1 MLPAQK
7 FGRYRLVEQLGRGG
21 MATVFRARDPEFD
34 RDVAIKVLPE
44 ELLQDPEF
52 RSRFQREARA
62 IARLEHPA
70 IVPVYDIGEEHGQ
83 PFLVMRFMPGGTL
96 GQKLAKGPLP
106 IAADLAVVRRV
117 SAALD
122 EAHRRGM
129 VHRDIKPGNILF
141 DSYNEAYLSDF
152 GIVKWSQASTTLTGT
167 GMIGTPAYMSPEQS
181 EGRSDV
187 GPPADIYALG
197 VVLFQMLT
205 GRLPFEA
212 DTPIGLALKHIR
224 EAVPQLTAIDPT
236 APAATQEVIE
246 RAMAKRPEA
255 RYPTAGHLARALEKA
270 VSTSGQ
276 AADAGA
282 TAAER
287 EERDATSRARPSPP
301 LPLSPTLR
309 ASRRHVRALPVVVV
323 LTVVGLAGA
332 ALVVALGGKGAL
344 SASPQ
349 PSLTPE
355 ASAAASPTARILAS
369 STPAPLPSA
378 IEVPAGISAENVAEV
393 GLLWSSKIATRNSRF
408 SVAWSPAGDTIAFSA
423 PAQAGVALWDANL
436 ARQTDILKDT
446 MGIFDLGSLAWAPD
460 GGRLAALVELGSAGA
475 DRWSLD
481 IWRLPEGEV
490 VLRIPVL
497 GFGGLPE
504 WSPDGRYLSCGSS
517 MYDAETGDL
526 LWTVPGN
533 LGLSAFSPD
542 SSLVAL
548 GGTGGD
554 ARLYDTA
561 TGLAGL
567 TLPAHQIALTGLSWS
582 ATDILASGAWNGE
595 VFVWPELSRTAGDHG
610 TPITAD
616 TGGIFDLAWSP
627 SGELLLSANLD
638 HKARLWDQD
647 LQLTREF
654 EHEGVVVSVTWS
666 PDGRRFATGA
676 QDGLLRVWGLADP

>member
-369 STPAPLPSA
+369 STPAPLPSVTA
-378 IEVPAGISAENVAEV
+378 LPVGISPMNVAQV
-393 GLLWSSKIATRNSRF
+393 GLLWSSEVTALNVRFPVRWSPSGEVIAVSDRAQTGVDLWDAELGVLTISLKAPQGFRGIDGL
-408 SVAWSPAGDTIAFSA
+408 AWSPDS
-423 PAQAGVALWDANL
+423 
-436 ARQTDILKDT
+436 
-446 MGIFDLGSLAWAPD
+446 S
-460 GGRLAALVELGSAGA
+460 RLAAAVANGGQRSLNVWRVQDGQVVMRIPSLSTPGCRPA
-475 DRWSLD
+475 WSLD
-481 IWRLPEGEV
+481 SAL
-490 VLRIPVL
+490 LA
-497 GFGGLPE
+497 
-504 WSPDGRYLSCGSS
+504 CGAAV
-517 MYDAETGDL
+517 YDADTGDT
-526 LWTVPGN
+526 LWSDSLSGFP
-533 LGLSAFSPD
+533 SAFSPD
-542 SSLVAL
+542 GSLLAY
-548 GGTGGD
+548 GGPVGEV
-554 ARLYDTA
+554 RLYDA
-561 TGLAGL
+561 TTGSVRL
-567 TLPAHQIALTGLSWS
+567 TLPSHLTFALALAWS
-582 ATDILASGAWNGE
+582 PKDTLASGAYNGE
-595 VFVWPELSRTAGDHG
+595 ILGWPEASRTGDD
-610 TPITAD
+610 PQDPFTAD
-616 TGGIFDLAWSP
+616 SGAVNDMSWSP
-627 SGELLLSANLD
+627 DGELLLAAHLD
-638 HKARLWDQD
+638 HRARLWNQE
-647 LQLTREF
+647 LELLGAI
-654 EHEGVVVSVTWS
+654 EHEGAVFSVSWS

-676 QDGLLRVWGLADP
+676 LDGMLRVWGLADP